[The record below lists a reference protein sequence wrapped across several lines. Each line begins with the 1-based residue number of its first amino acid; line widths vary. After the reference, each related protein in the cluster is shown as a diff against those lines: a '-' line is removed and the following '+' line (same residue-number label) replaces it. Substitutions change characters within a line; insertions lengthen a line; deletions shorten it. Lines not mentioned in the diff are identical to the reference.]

1 MTWEENIKAIRE
13 LWPDAVWND
22 TLRSLFMKE
31 LEPLQQDALAD
42 AIRLVKK
49 TYTSQ
54 QPEVKWV
61 LQAYSEVQNAK
72 RLAERK
78 PLQPAPKH
86 VIADTDETQEQRL
99 FREWASVI
107 ESASKAEL
115 GSFNEPIVAAMES
128 ARLSAKT
135 AFILLSQ
142 IRKRLDNAA

>member
-1 MTWEENIKAIRE
+1 MTWEENVKAIRE

-72 RLAERK
+72 RLAARK
-78 PLQPAPKH
+78 PAPPAQKH
-86 VIADTDETQEQRL
+86 VIPDTDETQEQRL
-99 FREWASVI
+99 FREWSSVI
-107 ESASKAEL
+107 ETASTAEVGL
-115 GSFNEPIVAAMES
+115 FQEQIVAAMES

>member
-31 LEPLQQDALAD
+31 LEPLQQGAVAE

-78 PLQPAPKH
+78 PLQAAPKH

-115 GSFNEPIVAAMES
+115 GSFNEPIGAAMES